1 MPPLWVPGSGRALKS
16 TIMPRAPRL
25 PAALEID
32 ARSRTFASGLA
43 LDLADALRRSRRGD
57 LIAVIGVEA
66 SVGADLERWAR
77 LTGHAIVGSTPE
89 SPTVR
94 RWVIRTGSVRD
105 SEPERPIGSR
115 LWLYTNFNCNL
126 RCHYCC
132 VRSSPEAARRELG
145 TRRVARIAAEAAAL
159 GVGELFITGGEPFL
173 LPDIDEI
180 AILCAAAA
188 PTTVLTNGML
198 FQSQRLERLRR
209 MPRARVTLQV
219 SLDSPTPELHDAQRG
234 AGSWTRALEGIRI
247 ARNEGFRVRLAAT
260 VASNDDAARFAAFLE
275 NEGIPPADRVIR
287 PVVLRGFAQQGVAL
301 SRSDLVPEVTITSE
315 GVYWH
320 PVGAEDQDLLVT
332 RDIFPLADAFERV
345 RLAFAREHEDAARLA
360 RVFHCA

>member
-1 MPPLWVPGSGRALKS
+1 MPH
-16 TIMPRAPRL
+16 TPRL
-25 PAALEID
+25 PAATEID
-32 ARSRTFASGLA
+32 AGTRTFASGLA
-43 LDLADALRRSRRGD
+43 LELVDALRRSRRGD
-57 LIAVIGVEA
+57 LIGVIGAEA
-66 SVGADLERWAR
+66 LIGADLERWAH
-77 LTGHAIVGSTPE
+77 LTGHSIVGSTPE
-89 SPTVR
+89 GAARR
-94 RWVIRTGSVRD
+94 RWVIRIGLVR
-105 SEPERPIGSR
+105 EPDQSERPIGSR

-145 TRRVARIAAEAAAL
+145 APRVARIAAEAAAL

-180 AILCAAAA
+180 AIVCAAAA

-198 FQSQRLERLRR
+198 FQGRRLDRLRR
-209 MPRARVTLQV
+209 MPPARVTLQI
-219 SLDSPTPELHDAQRG
+219 SLDSPTPEIHDAQRG
-234 AGSWTRALEGIRI
+234 AGSWTRALEGLRI

-260 VASNDDAARFAAFLE
+260 VASDEDAARFEAFLE
-275 NEGIPPADRVIR
+275 SEGIPPADRVIR
-287 PVVLRGFAQQGVAL
+287 PIVLRGFARQGVAL
-301 SRSDLVPEVTITSE
+301 SRSDLVPEVTITSD

-320 PVGAEDQDLLVT
+320 PVGAEDLDLLVT

-345 RLAFAREHEDAARLA
+345 RLAFAREREDAARLA